1 MGGTGNQMVGGEGG
15 AGPISKLHNNKQRG
29 LGLVW
34 SMYEVGT
41 PPPHN
46 LDKPH
51 GLVASINNNKNI
63 KQIIKGKNYINEM
76 EIICRPLRQL
86 WHKTEESPAFF

>member
-1 MGGTGNQMVGGEGG
+1 MAGGEGG

-51 GLVASINNNKNI
+51 GLVASINNNNNI
-63 KQIIKGKNYINEM
+63 PI
-76 EIICRPLRQL
+76 LF
-86 WHKTEESPAFF
+86 SPNSYRLHYSFN

>member
-1 MGGTGNQMVGGEGG
+1 M
-15 AGPISKLHNNKQRG
+15 S
-29 LGLVW
+29 
-34 SMYEVGT
+34 EVET

-86 WHKTEESPAFF
+86 WHKTGESPFKSCKTDERKIWRINFEK